1 MVLYIIT
8 KNKEMIKMTKK
19 EIIDIIEK
27 REYEFYGL
35 RALTKENVEQI
46 EKGEDLANSVVYCD
60 DYSYDE
66 SPVLNGVSTI
76 EIEYYWDLEENLE
89 EALKLVKN
97 YENNGIVLIGGNDR
111 DDYSYDDKEIVITN
125 PVIIGYVG
133 I

>member
-1 MVLYIIT
+1 
-8 KNKEMIKMTKK
+8 MTKK